1 MAVMGTFSS
10 FTTATLA
17 IYASQS
23 SLNVTGNNIANI
35 NTKGYTRQ
43 RMDLV
48 SLYNAGEARYANA
61 FNLNIGYG
69 VLCQGVNQL
78 RDPFLDIRYRNENAN
93 LGAQQAKLE
102 GLMQISHIL
111 DEVGRGDEGF
121 GVIED
126 QLGDFLLK
134 LGSWD
139 DDTGVD
145 NYEKLVMGS
154 ANTLAKLFN
163 AAAKDLETVYSN
175 QEKYLEE
182 SVTKVNGLLNQIRDL
197 NEQIRAHGIYGDQA
211 LELRDARNVAID
223 ELSSLINIDVTY
235 SMEKIDQFTE
245 VEKLTITLPGTE
257 DPALSKTDAEIAAQK
272 YNDAHKNDPDFVPKT
287 WSDFASSNAGKP
299 IKLIDGIYG
308 TQLNIEKKYTKNPEY
323 NGKYLDEEGLPTDNI
338 DEAKMVQDP
347 ADPTKL
353 IPEENPDYDPAKDYT
368 KSMWVDKNNPQTP
381 VDKDDPNAVLN
392 PDYQGKYLKAS
403 PDKNDIKSTDDPDE
417 ADFVYDDKYLMNL
430 DPLVDKRG
438 FYMKDPKYGNK
449 LRGTTYLNDN
459 DLFGAIQ
466 SMRELLTEEGEFASK
481 EDLGKGLDRNAAGF
495 DPNSREA
502 RIADADAATKRG
514 IPYYMK
520 ALDNLAQQFA
530 RELNK
535 INQPDQYAKSINT
548 NTNSPVF
555 SDHGGLTYDMIYKT
569 IEEQPPKPWLDKVFM
584 DKDGNPVKKE
594 DGTDL
599 TMKDVMYANLDP
611 LELYT
616 APVRDAD
623 GNLQYNA
630 DGTVQMETAPAFASL
645 EDQQQAIRN
654 AQENMELLRDNG
666 VLTQEWDFYKGG
678 VLISNNGNSNDPT
691 NITAAN
697 ISVSEDWAT
706 GAVQV
711 LKTVQPNEI
720 YIKEDGQQVVITHT
734 SGGDNI
740 QHMISSLRGQ
750 RDFFAVDIQADS
762 ADRGN
767 YFRGSFEEF
776 FTNISGTLGRETNVT
791 TKLYNNFDLTTLKLD
806 NDRQSVSGVDLNEEA
821 TSMMQFQ
828 KSYSAACQLL
838 TTLDSMLDK
847 LINGTIR

>member
-48 SLYNAGEARYANA
+48 SLYNTGEARYANA

-93 LGAQQAKLE
+93 LGAQEAKLK
-102 GLMQISHIL
+102 GLQQISHIL

-134 LGSWD
+134 LGNWE
-139 DDTGVD
+139 DDTGVE

-182 SVTKVNGLLNQIRDL
+182 SVTKANGLLNQIRNL

-235 SMEKIDQFTE
+235 SMERIDQFTE
-245 VEKLTITLPGTE
+245 VEKLTITLPNTE
-257 DPALSKTDAEIAAQK
+257 DPAMSKTDAEAAAKK
-272 YNDAHKNDPDFVPKT
+272 YNDAHKNDPDFVEKT
-287 WSDFASSNAGKP
+287 WQDFASSNFGKP

-308 TQLNIEKKYTKNPEY
+308 TQINIEKKYTKNPEY
-323 NGKYLDEEGLPTDNI
+323 NGKYLDEDGLPTDNV
-338 DEAKMVQDP
+338 DEAKMIDDP
-347 ADPTKL
+347 NNPGNL
-353 IPEENPDYDPAKDYT
+353 IPENNPKYDPDLDST
-368 KSMWVDKNNPQTP
+368 KSLWVDANGDP
-381 VDKDDPNAVLN
+381 VDEGTPGAIMN
-392 PDYQGKYLKAS
+392 PDYQGKYIKAS
-403 PDKNDIKSTDDPDE
+403 PDKNDLKSTDDPDE

-438 FYMKDPKYGNK
+438 FYMKDPKYGNQ
-449 LRGTTYLNDN
+449 LRGTTYLKDN
-459 DLFGAIQ
+459 DTFGAIQ
-466 SMRELLTEEGEFASK
+466 AMRELLTEEGEFTSN
-481 EDLGKGLDRNAAGF
+481 EDMGKGLNPN
-495 DPNSREA
+495 DPNYDTNSREA
-502 RIADADAATKRG
+502 RIADPDAASKRG

-520 ALDNLAQQFA
+520 VLDHLAQQFA
-530 RELNK
+530 REVNK
-535 INQPDQYAKSINT
+535 INQPDQFAVSINT
-548 NTNSPVF
+548 NTNTPVF
-555 SDHGGLTYDMIYKT
+555 SEHGELTYDMIFE
-569 IEEQPPKPWLDKVFM
+569 IEK
-584 DKDGNPVKKE
+584 DKDGNPTQDPPVFVGRDGKTLLKKE
-594 DGTDL
+594 DGTNL
-599 TMKDVMYANLDP
+599 TLDDVKYANLDP
-611 LELYT
+611 LAVDENFKKDFLAGT
-616 APVRDAD
+616 P
-623 GNLQYNA
+623 NA
-630 DGTVQMETAPAFASL
+630 TDEEILAA
-645 EDQQQAIRN
+645 QQQAIRD

-666 VLTQEWDFYKGG
+666 ALTQEWDFYKGG

-711 LKTVQPNEI
+711 LKTVQPNKI
-720 YIKEDGQQVVITHT
+720 YLDESGQMVKVTHT
-734 SGGDNI
+734 SAGDNI

-750 RDFFAVDIQADS
+750 RDFFATDVQVDS
-762 ADRGN
+762 ADRGH

-776 FTNISGTLGRETNVT
+776 FTNIGGTLASDTEIT
-791 TKLYNNFDLTTLKLD
+791 TKLYNNFDLLTLKLE